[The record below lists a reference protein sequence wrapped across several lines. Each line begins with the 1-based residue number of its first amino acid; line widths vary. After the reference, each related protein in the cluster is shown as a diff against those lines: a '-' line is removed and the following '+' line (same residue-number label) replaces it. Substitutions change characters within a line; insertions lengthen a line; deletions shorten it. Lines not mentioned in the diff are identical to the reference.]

1 LPTVHEIPAHEPIN
15 ALTPAAYDRL
25 EAVIRAHLGD
35 TFPALALTV
44 IKDGTVRLNAAWGW
58 IDPESS
64 AYPARPDTCFD
75 LASVT
80 KLFTTSAFLSLVSQG
95 HVRLDDPLAR
105 VIPEFAESGP
115 RPLDGGQDPH
125 TKIRLPTPEAVR
137 YQTADPG
144 RVTFYHLL
152 THSSGLAPWRDVFN
166 AAGPAPAPPDQLD
179 PIPRAERWARAL
191 RALCAYP
198 FVGQPGDRVVR
209 YSDLGLMLLGEATSR
224 LHETERRTAEY
235 AKGAEGEMK
244 RENPETSA
252 PSEVNL
258 GALDVALRARVFA
271 PLKLDTLAFNPLQHG
286 HPRTAIAPTE
296 DDPGWRGRRCWGEV
310 HDENACGVG
319 GVAGHAGLFG
329 TARDVAAF
337 GQAWLES
344 DPRLNIAP
352 DLLHR
357 AVQEHEETGGM
368 RRGLGWMIKAREDSS
383 AGDLLS
389 ADSYGHTGFTGTSL
403 WIDPAR
409 ALVVACLT
417 NRVYPGR
424 EKIGIHAFRRA
435 LHDAIVEAE
444 SRA

>member
-1 LPTVHEIPAHEPIN
+1 MKERSLPPTINEVPARETIN
-15 ALTPAAYDRL
+15 TLAPAAYDRL
-25 EAVIRAHLGD
+25 EGVIHAHLGE

-44 IKDGTVRLNAAWGW
+44 IKEGTVRLNAAWGW
-58 IDPESS
+58 IDPENRG
-64 AYPARPDTCFD
+64 YPARPDTLFD
-75 LASVT
+75 LASVS
-80 KLFTTSAFLSLVSQG
+80 KLFTASAVLSLVSKG
-95 HVRLDDPLAR
+95 RVRLDDPL
-105 VIPEFAESGP
+105 VQVLPEFGESGL

-125 TKIRLPTPEAVR
+125 TKVRLPTPEAAR
-137 YQTADPG
+137 TQTADPR

-152 THSSGLAPWRDVFN
+152 THISGLAPWRDVFN
-166 AAGPAPAPPDQLD
+166 AAGPAPVPPDQVD

-191 RALCAYP
+191 RALCGYP
-198 FVGQPGDRVVR
+198 FVGQPGDRIVR
-209 YSDLGLMLLGEATSR
+209 YSDLGLMLLGEAVSR
-224 LHETERRTAEY
+224 LH
-235 AKGAEGEMK
+235 GA
-244 RENPETSA
+244 P
-252 PSEVNL
+252 
-258 GALDVALRARVFA
+258 GALDEALRARVFE
-271 PLKLDTLAFNPLQHG
+271 PLKLDSLTYNPLH
-286 HPRTAIAPTE
+286 HARPRNTIAPTE

-319 GVAGHAGLFG
+319 GVAGHAGLFS

-344 DPRLNIAP
+344 DPRLSIAP

-368 RRGLGWMIKAREDSS
+368 RRGLGWMIKAREDSP

-409 ALVVACLT
+409 ALVAACLT

-435 LHDAIVEAE
+435 LHDAIVEAT
-444 SRA
+444 S